1 MSSQSTT
8 QKEFGK
14 WRSILWPV
22 HNFELKKLLPLFLM
36 FFFISFNFTIL
47 RDTKDALIV
56 TAQGSGA
63 ETIPFLKLW
72 GVLPMA
78 IIFML
83 IYAKLSNKLS
93 KTALFYSMVAPFLIF
108 FVLFSTVLYPARD
121 VLHPTVFA
129 DKLQEILPQG
139 FMGFIAIFR
148 NWTFSLFYI
157 LSELWGSVVLSL
169 LFWSFANDIMKVTE
183 AKRFYSLLG
192 LGANLA
198 LLISGPLIVLSSD
211 IRSKVPAGVDP
222 WGVSLKMLT
231 ALVLFSGVLI
241 IGLYYWINKHVLTD
255 DRFYSKDQQ
264 KVQKKAKPKMSMKE
278 SFAFLARSKYLGLLA
293 VLVIGYGV
301 AINIVEVTWK
311 GQLKLQYPHS
321 NDYVS
326 FMGKFSFCTGLFSS
340 FMMLFV
346 GGNVVR
352 RLGWRFAAAT
362 TPIMLFI
369 TGALFF
375 SFVIFKE
382 QLGGFIA
389 LFGMTPL
396 MLTVIIGA
404 TQNILSKSTKYSLF
418 DPTKE
423 MAYIPL
429 DPESKFKGKA
439 AIDVVGARL
448 GKSGGALMQ
457 QGLIIV
463 FGSLALITPYLA
475 AILLGMIVIWLFAV
489 KNLSKRFK
497 VKIAEHN
504 KETAAAEAAK
514 AETVKNET
522 VSKENGQLEAE
533 TIRR

>member
-14 WRSILWPV
+14 IRSLLWPV

-36 FFFISFNFTIL
+36 FFFISFNYTVL

-63 ETIPFLKLW
+63 EAIPFLKLW
-72 GVLPMA
+72 GVLPLA
-78 IIFML
+78 VIFML

-93 KTALFYSMVAPFLIF
+93 KTALFYATITPFLVF

-121 VLHPTVFA
+121 ALHPTVFA

-169 LFWSFANDIMKVTE
+169 LFWGFANDIMKITE

-198 LLISGPLIVLSSD
+198 LLISGPLIVLLTD

-231 ALVLFSGVLI
+231 GMVLFSGLLI
-241 IGLYYWINKHVLTD
+241 IGLYYWVNKYVLTD
-255 DRFYSKDQQ
+255 TRFYSADQQ

-278 SFAFLARSKYLGLLA
+278 SFMYLARSKYMGLLA
-293 VLVIGYGV
+293 ILVIGYGI

-311 GQLKLQYPHS
+311 DQLKLQYPHS
-321 NDYVS
+321 NDYGA
-326 FMGKFSFCTGLFSS
+326 FMGKFSFCTGLLSS

-362 TPIMLFI
+362 TPIMLLV
-369 TGALFF
+369 TGAMFF
-375 SFVIFKE
+375 SFVIFKG
-382 QLGGFIA
+382 QLSGFIA

-404 TQNILSKSTKYSLF
+404 VQNILSKSTKYSLF

-429 DPESKFKGKA
+429 DQESKFKGKA

-457 QGLIIV
+457 QVLIIG
-463 FGSLALITPYLA
+463 FGSLAAITPYLA
-475 AILLGMIVIWLFAV
+475 AILLGIIVVWLFAV
-489 KNLSKRFK
+489 KNLNKRFQ
-497 VKIAEHN
+497 VKLSEHN
-504 KETAAAEAAK
+504 KETEEAKLKAVKAAAVSSKSAPL
-514 AETVKNET
+514 ETEPVHADK
-522 VSKENGQLEAE
+522 
-533 TIRR
+533 